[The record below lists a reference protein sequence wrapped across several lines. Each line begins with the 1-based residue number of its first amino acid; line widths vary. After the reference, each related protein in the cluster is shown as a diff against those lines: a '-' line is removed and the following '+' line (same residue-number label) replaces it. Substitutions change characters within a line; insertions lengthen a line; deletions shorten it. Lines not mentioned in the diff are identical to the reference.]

1 MRLLSNLSWPQTP
14 YGADKRPFPRHVQL
28 LTGLAMQWVDD
39 GTAAVPASAAAV
51 FLPVKR
57 TQAVQVTPQTLHFGY
72 RLAVAERH
80 EDAPELLR
88 LIDGIL
94 VQGRRHAAGIA
105 WHSFADDLHVTQA
118 LATER
123 LPGFAAL
130 GDAWRDRSQRE
141 RGTAP
146 LVDTATD
153 LGMYALPTQAAKA
166 QGLELGAHLA
176 TMQDPSVIQTGHEQL
191 TAGDEDGE
199 LLVQELAAGI
209 LGQALTVALLGGR
222 TMNRVTWQAPFDVAE
237 AIGREAWHVLPLLY
251 DADSPAVP
259 TPSQ

>member
-1 MRLLSNLSWPQTP
+1 MITNLSWPQTP
-14 YGADKRPFPRHVQL
+14 YGADKRPFARHVQL

-39 GTAAVPASAAAV
+39 GTAGVPASVAVV
-51 FLPVKR
+51 FLPVRR
-57 TQAVQVTPQTLHFGY
+57 TQAVQLTPQTLHFGY
-72 RLAVAERH
+72 RLAVAERND
-80 EDAPELLR
+80 DAPELLR

-118 LATER
+118 LAIER
-123 LPGFAAL
+123 LPGFTAL
-130 GDAWRDRSQRE
+130 GEAWRDRSQRE

-153 LGMYALPTQAAKA
+153 LGMYALTTQAAKA
-166 QGLELGAHLA
+166 QGLELGPNLA
-176 TMQDPSVIQTGHEQL
+176 TFQDTSVVQTSHEQL
-191 TAGDEDGE
+191 TAEEGDGE

-222 TMNRVTWQAPFDVAE
+222 TMNRITWQAPFDVA
-237 AIGREAWHVLPLLY
+237 AAVGLEAWHVLPLLY
-251 DADSPAVP
+251 DAESPTASA
-259 TPSQ
+259 PSQ